1 MDWRKSFKSVLKYY
15 KRMRIWLSRAVFRQA
30 GQKRCGRCNLL
41 GTAKKTAWLALDNR
55 TSEIFHHRAWNVLF
69 QRPSRLAA
77 LTVLAVL
84 VSAAPARSA
93 QSRPDSSAVRSR
105 ATVLRAHA
113 DSLSAHAD
121 SLSALADS
129 LGKSAGALNS
139 SADSL
144 LVAAGMIRPPKPDLW
159 HGSFG
164 LGYTLNRGNSEQTS
178 LVTTFDSGR
187 KGQKTR
193 FSSHSSI
200 TNISGEGR
208 EGTNKGSSKNK
219 FELEQN
225 RRFFYFAALDAY
237 YNRQA
242 GINLRLSPGAGIGIA
257 ALSRKKLRLD
267 FNFGANP
274 VTEFLRGQPN
284 RTKGHYL
291 ASEALDVQFN
301 ERTRLTQNLSWKPRF
316 DKTEDYLL
324 NFSITLA
331 SQLTSSFDLNMTLEG
346 KYDSRPPVRTPAVK
360 RQDWMFYTSVSY
372 NLW

>member
-1 MDWRKSFKSVLKYY
+1 MHWRKS
-15 KRMRIWLSRAVFRQA
+15 
-30 GQKRCGRCNLL
+30 
-41 GTAKKTAWLALDNR
+41 T
-55 TSEIFHHRAWNVLF
+55 
-69 QRPSRLAA
+69 RLAA

-84 VSAAPARSA
+84 ISAAQPLAA
-93 QSRPDSSAVRSR
+93 QSRPDTSSVRSR
-105 ATVLRAHA
+105 ATALRDHA
-113 DSLSAHAD
+113 DSLSARAD
-121 SLSALADS
+121 SLD
-129 LGKSAGALNS
+129 KSAGALKS

-144 LVAAGMIRPPKPDLW
+144 LAAAGMVRPPKPDLW

-193 FSSHSSI
+193 FFSHSSI
-200 TNISGEGR
+200 TSISGEGR
-208 EGTNKGSSKNK
+208 ERTNKGSSKNK

-242 GINLRLSPGAGIGIA
+242 GIDLRLSPGAGIGIA

-284 RTKGHYL
+284 RTRGHYL
-291 ASEALDVQFN
+291 ASEALDVQLN
-301 ERTRLTQNLSWKPRF
+301 GRTRLTQNLSWKPRF

-324 NFSITLA
+324 NFGITLA
-331 SQLTSSFDLNMTLEG
+331 SQLTRSFDLNMTLEG